1 MDGQRQLRAADSD
14 RETTA
19 ERLRVALEEGRLG
32 LHEYDERLGRTY
44 GARTYAELDEV
55 VADLP
60 GPATAER
67 SAVVPA
73 AAAPPAA
80 PATPTAPGTPAG
92 SGASSGVPATTSGPG
107 ARDEVAGP
115 EAPAEPETRSR
126 LLGLW
131 MPWLRVAALLLP
143 IWLIGVIT
151 TGHVAGGWPLWVLGP
166 WGGLVLMQSV
176 GLIGVDHGRKRSDR
190 RR

>member
-1 MDGQRQLRAADSD
+1 MDGQRDMRAADRD
-14 RETTA
+14 REATA

-32 LHEYDERLGRTY
+32 LHEYDERLGRAY

-73 AAAPPAA
+73 APAPPSA
-80 PATPTAPGTPAG
+80 PAMPSGPGPAGTPA
-92 SGASSGVPATTSGPG
+92 ASAGPG
-107 ARDEVAGP
+107 AGDVAGAG
-115 EAPAEPETRSR
+115 APAGPDARSR

-143 IWLIGVIT
+143 IWLISVIT
-151 TGHVAGGWPLWVLGP
+151 TGHVAGVWPLWVLGP

-176 GLIGVDHGRKRSDR
+176 GLIGVDHGRKRHDR

>member
-1 MDGQRQLRAADSD
+1 MDGQREMRAADRD
-14 RETTA
+14 REAVA

-32 LHEYDERLGRTY
+32 LHEYDERLARTY
-44 GARTYAELDEV
+44 GARTYGDLDEV

-60 GPATAER
+60 GPAPAER

-73 AAAPPAA
+73 TPAPPPA
-80 PATPTAPGTPAG
+80 PATATEPGATGAPAVPAG
-92 SGASSGVPATTSGPG
+92 STTPV
-107 ARDEVAGP
+107 EP
-115 EAPAEPETRSR
+115 EARSR

-131 MPWLRVAALLLP
+131 LPWLRVAAILVP
-143 IWLIGVIT
+143 IWLISAVAS
-151 TGHVAGGWPLWVLGP
+151 GHVAGVWPLWVLGP

-176 GLIGVDHGRKRSDR
+176 GLIGVDHGRKRRDR

>member
-1 MDGQRQLRAADSD
+1 MDGEREMRAADRD
-14 RETTA
+14 REATA
-19 ERLRVALEEGRLG
+19 ERLRLALEEGRLG
-32 LHEYDERLGRTY
+32 LHEYDERLGRAY

-60 GPATAER
+60 GPAPAER
-67 SAVVPA
+67 SAVVPV
-73 AAAPPAA
+73 APVPPPAPAA
-80 PATPTAPGTPAG
+80 PGEHGPAGAPG
-92 SGASSGVPATTSGPG
+92 ATAEPG
-107 ARDEVAGP
+107 AGDVAA
-115 EAPAEPETRSR
+115 EAPDTRSR

-143 IWLIGVIT
+143 IWLISVIT
-151 TGHVAGGWPLWVLGP
+151 TGHVAGVWPLWVLGP

-176 GLIGVDHGRKRSDR
+176 GLIGVDHGRKRPDR

>member
-1 MDGQRQLRAADSD
+1 MDGQREMRAADRD
-14 RETTA
+14 REATA

-32 LHEYDERLGRTY
+32 LHEYDERLARAY
-44 GARTYAELDEV
+44 GARTYADLDEV

-60 GPATAER
+60 GPAPAER

-73 AAAPPAA
+73 TAAPPPAPEPGA
-80 PATPTAPGTPAG
+80 PAPTGQPAAGPEVPAG
-92 SGASSGVPATTSGPG
+92 SDA
-107 ARDEVAGP
+107 
-115 EAPAEPETRSR
+115 RSR
-126 LLGLW
+126 LLHLW

-143 IWLIGVIT
+143 IWLISVSA
-151 TGHVAGGWPLWVLGP
+151 TGHVAGVWPLWVLGP

-176 GLIGVDHGRKRSDR
+176 GLIGVDHGRKWHDR